1 MAHVL
6 FLSTSTALEPLILDV
21 AKSRTE
27 TANEVKRAHLWEG
40 REQRGGREPAGGVAI
55 AFTSFETSPALGED
69 EATAPSLG
77 GDLIYWS
84 AWSSLNIGKP
94 WGVAWSITATV

>member
-1 MAHVL
+1 M
-6 FLSTSTALEPLILDV
+6 

-27 TANEVKRAHLWEG
+27 TANEVKRAHLWEWKG
-40 REQRGGREPAGGVAI
+40 AEGGESQQVGVAI
-55 AFTSFETSPALGED
+55 AFTSLETLTSPLGED

-94 WGVAWSITATV
+94 WVAWSITATVSDAPRSCSQEGARLQRKC